1 MVRPLFCTV
10 AGGSA
15 AGEASGDRGSGDG
28 FAWKMDRIELASVGV
43 RVRTYID
50 FHGGVPK
57 AAEGQNFL
65 A

>member
-15 AGEASGDRGSGDG
+15 AGEAGGDRGSGDG

-50 FHGGVPK
+50 FHGGVP
-57 AAEGQNFL
+57 
-65 A
+65 